1 MTWTPDVAFL
11 EGLDFFSGIVRS
23 IGAQDWS
30 RPSPC
35 PGWTAIDVLG
45 HIGVGID
52 AGTTLLRGERLEWN
66 PIDPPGQM
74 VAGDPARWWAATAE
88 SAREAVRLADLAKE
102 IDSPRG
108 KRSIAEGLTFP
119 AIDLFVHGW
128 DLARSA
134 GRDVEIPDDAIEFAH
149 RALDVAPA
157 EQLRNE
163 RVFKAAVDVPAN
175 ATATEN
181 FIAWT
186 GRNPI

>member
-11 EGLDFFSGIVRS
+11 EGLDFFSRIVRS

-45 HIGVGID
+45 HIGAGID

-66 PIDPPGQM
+66 PIDPPGQ
-74 VAGDPARWWAATAE
+74 VVSGDPVRWWAAKAR
-88 SAREAVRLADLAKE
+88 SAKDAVRGVDLAKE

-108 KRSIAEGLTFP
+108 KRSIGEGLTFP

-134 GRDVEIPDDAIEFAH
+134 GDDVEIPDAAIEFAH
-149 RALDVAPA
+149 RALDAVPA
-157 EQLRNE
+157 EQLRSE
-163 RVFKAAVDVPAN
+163 RVFKSAADVPAS
-175 ATATEN
+175 ATATQE

-186 GRNPI
+186 GRDPI